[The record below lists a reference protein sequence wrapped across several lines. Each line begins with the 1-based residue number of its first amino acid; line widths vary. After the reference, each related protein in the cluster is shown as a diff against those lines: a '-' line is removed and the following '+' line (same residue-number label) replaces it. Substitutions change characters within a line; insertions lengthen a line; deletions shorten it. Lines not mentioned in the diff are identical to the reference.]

1 MAAQPTPEPIVSS
14 PIARGAP
21 RWLLPVGL
29 AALLVGC
36 ATPPS
41 EPPADVLP
49 AGWQAP
55 LPHGGQAARMAD
67 WWSQFDDPLLTRLID
82 TAQRQN
88 PTLAQATARIR
99 QARAAAQASGAA
111 RWPSLDARAGV
122 SRSST
127 ELPPSPGVQTSG
139 SVSLDA
145 LWEIDLFG
153 SVRHGV
159 AAAEARAA
167 GSLAQWHNARVSLA
181 AEVANAY
188 VGLRTCEAV
197 LAVYEQDAASLAN
210 TAGLTQQKVK
220 AGFDAPANLA
230 LANASAAE
238 AANRVVAQRADC
250 DVAVK
255 QLVQLTTLP
264 EAGLREQLAA
274 RRGLLPKPG
283 ALSVASVPAEL
294 LSQRPDLAASEREIA
309 AASSDVGAARADR
322 FPRLSLAGSIGRAG
336 VRVAGDTVS
345 GNTWSIGPSLLAP
358 LFDAGRR
365 RAAVDAAEARY
376 DEAVAAYRERT
387 LAAVR
392 EVEESLV
399 RLDAAEKREADAE
412 RAAEGYAEFLAAAE
426 TQWRVGTGSLLDL
439 EQARRSA
446 LAARAGL
453 LQVQRERVAAW
464 LALYKAVGGGWS
476 RDSAGTAT
484 TAALAPADTQG
495 NPNPNT
501 NR

>member
-1 MAAQPTPEPIVSS
+1 MAAQPTPEFLAS
-14 PIARGAP
+14 PRRHVHHAP

-29 AALLVGC
+29 AALLMGC
-36 ATPPS
+36 VATPS
-41 EPPADVLP
+41 ATPPADVMP
-49 AGWQAP
+49 AQWGGT
-55 LPHGGQAARMAD
+55 LPHGGQGSRLAD
-67 WWSQFDDPLLTRLID
+67 WWTQFDDPLLPQLID

-99 QARAAAQASGAA
+99 QARATAQVSGAA

-122 SRSST
+122 ARSST
-127 ELPPSPGVQTSG
+127 ELPPTPGVQTTG

-145 LWEIDLFG
+145 AWEIDLFG
-153 SVRHGV
+153 VVRHSV
-159 AAAEARAA
+159 TAAEARAA
-167 GSLAQWHNARVSLA
+167 GSEAQWHNARVSLA

-210 TAGLTQQKVK
+210 TADLTQQKVK
-220 AGFDAPANLA
+220 AGFDAPANAA

-255 QLVQLTTLP
+255 QLVQLTALP
-264 EAGLREQLAA
+264 EAGLREQLTA
-274 RRGLLPKPG
+274 RRAVLPKPEQ
-283 ALSVASVPAEL
+283 LTVASVPAEL
-294 LSQRPDLAASEREIA
+294 LSQRPDLAASERDLA
-309 AASSDVGAARADR
+309 AAAADVGVAKADR

-336 VRVAGDTVS
+336 VRAAGQTFD

-376 DEAVAAYRERT
+376 DEAVAVYRERA

-399 RLDAAEKREADAE
+399 RLDAAEKREADAQ
-412 RAAEGYAEFLAAAE
+412 RAAQGYAEFLAAAE

-439 EQARRSA
+439 EQARRSSLGA
-446 LAARAGL
+446 SAGL

-464 LALYKAVGGGWS
+464 LALYKAMGGGWS
-476 RDSAGTAT
+476 REAGTT
-484 TAALAPADTQG
+484 TAALPAGASTEQDQHT
-495 NPNPNT
+495 
-501 NR
+501 R

>member
-1 MAAQPTPEPIVSS
+1 MAAHFTRDVVVSPTRVQALRRLL
-14 PIARGAP
+14 PIALAT
-21 RWLLPVGL
+21 LL
-29 AALLVGC
+29 AGC
-36 ATPPS
+36 AATPS
-41 EPPADVLP
+41 STLP
-49 AGWQAP
+49 HDALPTAWSAP
-55 LPHGGQAARMAD
+55 LPHDGQTSQLAN
-67 WWSQFDDPLLTRLID
+67 WWAQFDDSLLTQLID

-111 RWPSLDARAGV
+111 RWPSLDAKAGV
-122 SRSST
+122 TRSST
-127 ELPPSPGVQTSG
+127 ELPPTPGVQTAG

-153 SVRHGV
+153 SVRNSV

-197 LAVYEQDAASLAN
+197 LAVYQQDSASLAN
-210 TAGLTQQKVK
+210 TAQLTQQKVK
-220 AGFDAPANLA
+220 AGFDAPANAA

-238 AANRVVAQRADC
+238 AANRVVAQQADC

-255 QLVQLTTLP
+255 QLVQLTALP
-264 EAGLREQLAA
+264 EASLREQLAA
-274 RRGLLPKPG
+274 RRAVLPKP
-283 ALSVASVPAEL
+283 ATLSVASVPAEL
-294 LSQRPDLAASEREIA
+294 LSQRPDLTASEREIA
-309 AASSDVGAARADR
+309 AASADVGVAQADR
-322 FPRLSLAGSIGRAG
+322 FPRISLAGSIGRAG
-336 VRVAGDTVS
+336 VRVAGQTFDGS
-345 GNTWSIGPSLLAP
+345 TWSFGPSLLAP
-358 LFDAGRR
+358 IFDAGRR

-376 DEAVAAYRERT
+376 DEAVAAYRERA

-399 RLDAAEKREADAE
+399 RLDAAEKREADAQ
-412 RAAEGYAEFLAAAE
+412 RAAQGYAEFLAAAE

-446 LAARAGL
+446 LAASAGL

-464 LALYKAVGGGWS
+464 LALYKAMGGGWS
-476 RDSAGTAT
+476 RDAGVTAT
-484 TAALAPADTQG
+484 AAGPADTSDNQH
-495 NPNPNT
+495 T
-501 NR
+501 TQ

>member
-1 MAAQPTPEPIVSS
+1 M
-14 PIARGAP
+14 
-21 RWLLPVGL
+21 GL
-29 AALLVGC
+29 AALLMGC
-36 ATPPS
+36 AATPPAA
-41 EPPADVLP
+41 PPADALP

-55 LPHGGQAARMAD
+55 LPHGGLATQLAG
-67 WWSQFDDPLLTRLID
+67 WWAQFDDPLLTRLID

-99 QARAAAQASGAA
+99 QARAAAQISGAA
-111 RWPSLDARAGV
+111 RWPRLDARAGV
-122 SRSST
+122 TRSST
-127 ELPPSPGVQTSG
+127 ELPPSPGVQTAG

-153 SVRHGV
+153 SVRNSV

-197 LAVYEQDAASLAN
+197 LQVYEQDAASLAN

-220 AGFDAPANLA
+220 AGFDAPANVA

-255 QLVQLTTLP
+255 QLVQLTVLP

-274 RRGLLPKPG
+274 RRALLPKP
-283 ALSVASVPAEL
+283 ASLAVASVPAEL

-309 AASSDVGAARADR
+309 AASADVGVAQADR
-322 FPRLSLAGSIGRAG
+322 FPRISLAGSIGRAG
-336 VRVAGDTVS
+336 VRVAGQTFD
-345 GNTWSIGPSLLAP
+345 GNTWSFGPGLLLP

-365 RAAVDAAEARY
+365 RAAVDAAQARY
-376 DEAVAAYRERT
+376 DEAVAAYRERA

-399 RLDAAEKREADAE
+399 RLDAAEKREADAQ
-412 RAAEGYAEFLAAAE
+412 RAAQGYAEFLAAAE

-446 LAARAGL
+446 LAASAGL

-464 LALYKAVGGGWS
+464 LALYKAMGGGWT
-476 RDSAGTAT
+476 RDTGDTT
-484 TAALAPADTQG
+484 TAAANTGHDQH
-495 NPNPNT
+495 T